1 MSKAADIMA
10 AATPGRWTQGPGVT
24 DNGIWSEVA
33 VTRVTEGEPSS
44 LVAWCHADDRDSADA
59 RAIVT
64 AVNLFPLYEAV
75 REAARTYLWSP
86 DSFDDYDPADVP
98 GDEWAPEALA
108 LRAAL
113 DALQAAE
120 DAL

>member
-1 MSKAADIMA
+1 MTKAADIMA
-10 AATPGRWTQGPGVT
+10 AATPGRMKVAFGGSGAIFT
-24 DNGIWSEVA
+24 DDDWNDATVEVY
-33 VTRVTEGEPSS
+33 GE
-44 LVAWCHADDRDSADA
+44 RYGKNA

-75 REAARTYLWSP
+75 REAARAYLWSP

-98 GDEWAPEALA
+98 DDEWAPEALA
-108 LRAAL
+108 LRVAL

>member
-1 MSKAADIMA
+1 MSGKPDFTCTCLPLNRKLIAHLLKVDE
-10 AATPGRWTQGPGVT
+10 GSVHEQGCV
-24 DNGIWSEVA
+24 E
-33 VTRVTEGEPSS
+33 
-44 LVAWCHADDRDSADA
+44 

-75 REAARTYLWSP
+75 REAAIAVEPDTY
-86 DSFDDYDPADVP
+86 DTRE
-98 GDEWAPEALA
+98 GDA